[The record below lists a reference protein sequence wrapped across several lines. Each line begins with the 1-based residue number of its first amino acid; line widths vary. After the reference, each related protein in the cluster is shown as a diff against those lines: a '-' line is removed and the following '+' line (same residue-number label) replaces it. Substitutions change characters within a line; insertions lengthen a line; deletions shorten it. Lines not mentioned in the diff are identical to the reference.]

1 MAHVRAT
8 SWALVLV
15 LLLTDAAALK
25 AEDPLMGKNPRSI
38 VGNERGATAHAT
50 RNSPGERAAIQLHDV
65 DENGNVKPTIH
76 FKRNKAVSNEVAHVP
91 EGFKLG
97 TASQVR
103 TAEAQFKARARGQE
117 REQIQL
123 EQTHSGYVPGTAKY
137 FRGNTA
143 PLEAI
148 RPQAKR
154 LFTQRLGDS
163 APLATRVAAVR
174 PATKGAEKMY
184 SQGGGVTS
192 FGRAIAK

>member
-1 MAHVRAT
+1 MRPRLKCMRLRLMCMSPRLMLTLSRMCDVSTRTQFLPSPLSAPWHPLPL
-8 SWALVLV
+8 SSP
-15 LLLTDAAALK
+15 LLPSL
-25 AEDPLMGKNPRSI
+25 S
-38 VGNERGATAHAT
+38 
-50 RNSPGERAAIQLHDV
+50 
-65 DENGNVKPTIH
+65 
-76 FKRNKAVSNEVAHVP
+76 VSNEVAHVP